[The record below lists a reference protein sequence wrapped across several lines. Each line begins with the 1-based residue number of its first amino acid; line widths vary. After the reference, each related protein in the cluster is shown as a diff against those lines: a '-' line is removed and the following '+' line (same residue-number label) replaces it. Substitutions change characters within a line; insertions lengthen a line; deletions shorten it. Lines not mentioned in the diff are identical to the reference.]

1 MPTKTTMA
9 RRAVAKAKSEAAYKP
24 TVAKPRV
31 ESKKR
36 PTRATRKQVTYKYE
50 SEEESEAEPEVEDE
64 DDYRFDD
71 VEVVEVETKPVFTEF
86 EAEGELEEGLC
97 IVRSL
102 GGGKYELVNLN
113 TVPRSLL
120 GSEET
125 GEIIKGKEERRAM
138 FAIDKEQWDE
148 VIAKTEMAA
157 KSAGQRASPI

>member
-1 MPTKTTMA
+1 MA
-9 RRAVAKAKSEAAYKP
+9 RRAAAKAKSEAAYKP
-24 TVAKPRV
+24 TVAKSRV

-86 EAEGELEEGLC
+86 KAEGELEEGLC

-102 GGGKYELVNLN
+102 GGGRYELVNLN

-125 GEIIKGKEERRAM
+125 GEIIKGKEERRSM

-157 KSAGQRASPI
+157 KSAGERASPI